1 MSYNSKIDL
10 LDNSNNQRGQN
21 EESQRN
27 ILSINNS
34 SNEDF
39 NDYLFLMQDEEI
51 PKENEE
57 YKVIGYIPKD
67 ISSKFNVND
76 ENLIKQYIQNN
87 LNDFLNKE
95 NDIQKKEEQNFIG
108 EPKLPS
114 LDNENGKLQ
123 EIQKNKGGSTKFICK
138 KRKNQAK
145 EKKEKP
151 PGYPIEK
158 IAKKKENRSLS
169 IPIKYFHT
177 FLNYN
182 ITGKM
187 KLESELLKNFL
198 KGIKMGSNYLY
209 INKNF
214 TQNNISNEAQHEK
227 LKKKLR
233 EFIVS
238 NKKDKL
244 NNQSILLDKTMLELI
259 QDLYEWLYGHLDLLK
274 KNEYFI
280 KMNNHFDSVVKY
292 PLVNLEYEE
301 GNGKKVFGYLKY
313 YGF

>member
-1 MSYNSKIDL
+1 
-10 LDNSNNQRGQN
+10 
-21 EESQRN
+21 
-27 ILSINNS
+27 
-34 SNEDF
+34 
-39 NDYLFLMQDEEI
+39 
-51 PKENEE
+51 
-57 YKVIGYIPKD
+57 
-67 ISSKFNVND
+67 
-76 ENLIKQYIQNN
+76 
-87 LNDFLNKE
+87 
-95 NDIQKKEEQNFIG
+95 
-108 EPKLPS
+108 
-114 LDNENGKLQ
+114 
-123 EIQKNKGGSTKFICK
+123 
-138 KRKNQAK
+138 
-145 EKKEKP
+145 
-151 PGYPIEK
+151 
-158 IAKKKENRSLS
+158 
-169 IPIKYFHT
+169 
-177 FLNYN
+177 
-182 ITGKM
+182 
-187 KLESELLKNFL
+187 
-198 KGIKMGSNYLY
+198 MGSNYLY